1 MENNNQIEKE
11 TISRGKFLKDLG
23 ISSAALMAFYCM
35 GTVTSC
41 KSESTPSP
49 APTTGGTTPPTTA
62 TKVDFTLDLTMAT
75 NQKLKDAGAFL
86 YVDNVIV
93 ANAKG
98 VLIALSKVCTHEG
111 TTVDYRPAEND
122 IRCSNHGSLFQLD
135 GKNKLGPATN
145 PLKMYTTQLTGD
157 KLRVFE

>member
-1 MENNNQIEKE
+1 MKSNQQMEKE

-35 GTVTSC
+35 GTATSC

-49 APTTGGTTPPTTA
+49 TPTTGGTTPPATA
-62 TKVDFTLDLTMAT
+62 TKVDFTLDLTMAG
-75 NQKLKDAGAFL
+75 NQKLKDAGGFL

-98 VLIALSKVCTHEG
+98 VYIALSKVCTHEG
-111 TTVDYRPAEND
+111 TTVDYRSAEND
-122 IRCSNHGSLFQLD
+122 IHCSNHQSLFQID
-135 GKNKLGPATN
+135 GKVKLGPATS
-145 PLKMYTTQLTGD
+145 PLKMYTTQLSGD